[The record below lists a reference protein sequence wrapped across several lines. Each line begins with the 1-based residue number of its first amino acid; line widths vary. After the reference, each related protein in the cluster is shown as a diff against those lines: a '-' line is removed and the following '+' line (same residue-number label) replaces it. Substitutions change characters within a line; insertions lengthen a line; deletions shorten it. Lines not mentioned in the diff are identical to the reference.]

1 MLKGRRKGIFLLIG
15 AVLVICVIA
24 AAWAWQQRRD
34 LAAQVIAGE
43 LAARGITPV
52 SFNVSFIGLRSIS
65 LADVVIGDPA
75 SPDARVDDVTVTY
88 SLGELISGRV
98 RSIEV
103 GEVYGR
109 IGFDEGGLSLGALDP
124 LLQGGG
130 DGGGMAVPPV
140 EIEKAVLEIGTPQG
154 DFMFSGPLSVRPDGE
169 VFSVTTD
176 GIEVRE
182 ASSAPRIAPLLVAG
196 EGRISLDAL
205 FFRADISS
213 RLATGEGVP
222 LLHAEGQYDIAAREG
237 HAKAEGKAVFSPDGL
252 SITSLVPAL
261 QYSYLDLSGGVD
273 YRAEARFASG
283 GLSVSGE
290 MKLDRLAMRQTAAGD
305 MAFSGR
311 ISFKKTTGEEGA
323 PYRVDLKELAISDLT
338 RPERFAPVLVEG
350 PMTMQGERIETSLV
364 IRSALPAIRGARLA
378 NVDADFNRSKGEG
391 TMRAQGD
398 LSFAPGKL
406 ELQTVLPMLR
416 GMMTDMSGRLSYS
429 AQARFTGGGLSTSGM
444 ATLSDVGL
452 VAPAA
457 SVKGVSGTVRLSSLV
472 PPATRGVQTLS
483 VRTLEAGIPLENGKV
498 EFEMDG
504 QGLRLIGA
512 SWPFAQGKLLLTS
525 AGTSVIADN
534 AEFLLTIDD
543 VDLGTLVEIVDVP
556 GLRMTG
562 HIGGSVPV
570 AIRNGDPIL
579 LDGKLEAL
587 EDGLIIYRGAASDIA
602 SGDQTK
608 LLTDALD
615 NFHYTELRG
624 GLSGNANGEVILQLA
639 LRGHNPDLYEGYPFA
654 INVKLEGSL
663 ADVLRRGTVGF
674 RPLELIREQ
683 DRIDA
688 TVP

>member
-1 MLKGRRKGIFLLIG
+1 MLKGRRKGIILLIG
-15 AVLVICVIA
+15 AVLVICAIA
-24 AAWAWQQRRD
+24 AVWVWQQRRD

-52 SFNVSFIGLRSIS
+52 SFSVSFIGLRSIS

-103 GEVYGR
+103 GEAYGR
-109 IGFDEGGLSLGALDP
+109 IGFGENGLSLGALDP

-130 DGGGMAVPPV
+130 DGMLA
-140 EIEKAVLEIGTPQG
+140 
-154 DFMFSGPLSVRPDGE
+154 GPLAVRPDGDA
-169 VFSVTTD
+169 FSVSTE

-196 EGRISLDAL
+196 EGRISPDAL
-205 FFRADISS
+205 SFRADISS
-213 RLATGEGVP
+213 NPAKGEGVP

-237 HAKAEGKAVFSPDGL
+237 HATAEGKAVFSRDGL
-252 SITSLVPAL
+252 SITRLVPAL

-273 YRAEARFASG
+273 YRGEARFASG
-283 GLSVSGE
+283 ELSISGD
-290 MKLDRLAMRQTAAGD
+290 MKLDRLAVRQTAAGD

-311 ISFKKTTGEEGA
+311 VSFEKKTGKDGT
-323 PYRVDLKELAISDLT
+323 PYRVDLKELAVSDLS

-350 PMTMQGERIETSLV
+350 PMTMEGARIETSLIV
-364 IRSALPAIRGARLA
+364 RSALPVIRGARLA
-378 NVDADFNRSKGEG
+378 NIDADFDRAKGEG
-391 TMRAQGD
+391 NVRAQAE
-398 LSFAPGKL
+398 LAFAPGKL
-406 ELQTVLPMLR
+406 ELQTVLPMLK
-416 GMMTDMSGRLSYS
+416 GMMTNMSGGLSYS

-457 SVKGVSGTVRLSSLV
+457 TVKGVSGTVRLSSLV

-498 EFEMDG
+498 NFEMDG

-525 AGTSVIADN
+525 SGTSVIADN
-534 AEFLLTIDD
+534 AEFLLTVDD
-543 VDLGTLVEIVDVP
+543 VNLGTLVEIVDVP

-579 LDGKLEAL
+579 LDGKIEAQ
-587 EDGLIIYRGAASDIA
+587 EDGLIIYRGASDVA
-602 SGDQTK
+602 AGEQTK
-608 LLTDALD
+608 LLTDALE

-683 DRIDA
+683 NGTDA
-688 TVP
+688 TAP

>member
-1 MLKGRRKGIFLLIG
+1 MLKGRRKGMLLLIG
-15 AVLVICVIA
+15 AVLIVCVIA
-24 AAWAWQQRRD
+24 AVWAWQQRRD

-43 LAARGITPV
+43 LAERGITPV
-52 SFNVSFIGLRSIS
+52 SFDVSFIGLRSIS
-65 LADVVIGDPA
+65 LSDVVIGDPA
-75 SPDARVDDVTVTY
+75 SPDARVGDVTVTY

-98 RSIEV
+98 RSIDV
-103 GEVYGR
+103 GEAYGR
-109 IGFDEGGLSLGALDP
+109 IRFDEDGLSFGALDP

-130 DGGGMAVPPV
+130 EGGGMAVPPV

-154 DFMFSGPLSVRPDGE
+154 DFMLAGPLSIRPDGDA
-169 VFSVTTD
+169 FSVSTE

-196 EGRISLDAL
+196 EGKVSPDVLS
-205 FFRADISS
+205 FRAEVSS
-213 RLATGEGVP
+213 PATGDGVH
-222 LLHAEGQYDIAAREG
+222 LLHAEGQYDIAAHEG
-237 HAKAEGKAVFSPDGL
+237 HAIAEGRAVFARDGL
-252 SITSLVPAL
+252 SVTALVPAL
-261 QYSYLDLSGGVD
+261 EYSYLDLSGGVE
-273 YRAEARFASG
+273 YRGEAHFVSG
-283 GLSVSGE
+283 DLAVSGE
-290 MKLDRLAMRQTAAGD
+290 MKLDRLAIRQTAAGD

-311 ISFKKTTGEEGA
+311 LSFEGTRGEGRA
-323 PYRVDLKELAISDLT
+323 PYRVDLKELAISDLSG
-338 RPERFAPVLVEG
+338 PERFAPVLVEG
-350 PMTMQGERIETSLV
+350 PITMQGERIETALV
-364 IRSALPAIRGARLA
+364 VRSALPAIRGARLA
-378 NVDADFNRSKGEG
+378 NIDADFNRSKGEG
-391 TMRAQGD
+391 TVRAQGD

-406 ELQTVLPMLR
+406 ELQTVLPVLK
-416 GMMTDMSGRLSYS
+416 GIMTDMSGGLSYS

-457 SVKGVSGTVRLSSLV
+457 TVKGVSGTVQLSSLV

-498 EFEMDG
+498 AFEMDG
-504 QGLRLIGA
+504 QGLRLVGA

-534 AEFLLTIDD
+534 AEFLLTVDE
-543 VDLGTLVEIVDVP
+543 VDLGTLVEIVEVP

-570 AIRNGDPIL
+570 VIRNGDPIL

-587 EDGLIIYRGAASDIA
+587 ESGIIIYRGTASDVV
-602 SGDQTK
+602 SSEQTK

-674 RPLELIREQ
+674 RPLELIREH
-683 DRIDA
+683 DGSEA
-688 TVP
+688 TAP